1 VKVWGQTVDEQT
13 RCVHYRSHKDI
24 IAIKFACCGRYYPCH
39 LCHEEAESHQAMQW
53 QIKERGTK
61 AILCG
66 ACSTELTVAEYLKTD
81 RCPYCCAPFNE
92 RCGLHAHLYFE
103 M

>member
-1 VKVWGQTVDEQT
+1 
-13 RCVHYRSHKDI
+13 
-24 IAIKFACCGRYYPCH
+24 
-39 LCHEEAESHQAMQW
+39 MQW